1 MGKRIIV
8 ENDKVEGTD
17 KHNVKGDAT
26 NPSAPPPSVPNSVW
40 VAEYDYKG
48 KITEQLSD
56 FVRISGKPLA
66 VKTSKSSL
74 NPGEATAPAGS
85 HSGPKGRNF
94 IPLTPPPF
102 PAKITDLKIT
112 DSVGEG
118 KPSANAGSSFV
129 KVGGVAVLLDGNK
142 IDTCDGTSKPM
153 NSTVTSENQDFV
165 ACSE

>member
-1 MGKRIIV
+1 MSKRIIV
-8 ENDKVEGTD
+8 ANDKVEGTD

-26 NPSAPPPSVPNSVW
+26 NPSAPPPSLPNSVW

-48 KITEQLSD
+48 KITEQLSE
-56 FVRISGKPLA
+56 FVTINGQPLA
-66 VKTSKSSL
+66 LKTSKSSL
-74 NPGEATAPAGS
+74 NPGEATAPAGG

-94 IPLTPPPF
+94 VPSALPPF
-102 PAKITDLKIT
+102 PAKMTELKIT
-112 DSVGEG
+112 DAVGEG
-118 KPSANAGSSFV
+118 KPSANSGSSFV

-142 IDTCDGTSKPM
+142 IDTCDGKNVPM